1 MAKHDIKFSIPE
13 KDLGKVDI
21 SFSIKEDEK
30 VLGKLD
36 ISKGGI
42 DWYAKNAK
50 TPKRISWS
58 KLAELLNER
67 NS

>member
-13 KDLGKVDI
+13 KDLGNVDL
-21 SFSIKEDEK
+21 SFSIKRDDEQ
-30 VLGKLD
+30 LGRLY

-50 TPKRISWS
+50 SPKCFSWS
-58 KLAELLNER
+58 KLAELLSEEE
-67 NS
+67 